1 LIAPKEKSIIKI
13 VSNKRIHLTRIR
25 VEDSLRSI
33 SALAAQVI
41 LYVETKQK
49 NVFASLYFNHREHNQ
64 PSPPAMAVAEEL
76 KDPETLTRNRLS
88 EKNDNLFQQLD
99 GEYLLIAKFSS

>member
-1 LIAPKEKSIIKI
+1 MIRSERLRQGRTTRQIQRTRNTAPLIC
-13 VSNKRIHLTRIR
+13 
-25 VEDSLRSI
+25 D
-33 SALAAQVI
+33 
-41 LYVETKQK
+41 VETKQK